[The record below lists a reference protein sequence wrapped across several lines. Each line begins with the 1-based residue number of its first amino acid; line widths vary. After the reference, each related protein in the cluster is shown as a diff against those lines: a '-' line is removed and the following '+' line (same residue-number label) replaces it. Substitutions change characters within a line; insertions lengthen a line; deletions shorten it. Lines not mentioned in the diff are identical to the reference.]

1 MIKVSVTIYRPD
13 MITFEEVI
21 KITEY
26 LLSNEQIEN

>member
-13 MITFEEVI
+13 TITIEEVI
-21 KITEY
+21 RITEY